1 MARLQLAAL
10 GANSSL
16 SKQDAEN
23 ILTILEEPSLEQAA
37 LEQQIAAVEKQ
48 LEANPEDQKL
58 QAELQVLRLAVA
70 ALESDTVTV
79 TPSQAS
85 AILNILGTNST
96 LDQSAADKAQRAQL
110 EQELKEIDSKL
121 NAGNLSDE
129 EYQELLTQRML
140 LQI

>member
-1 MARLQLAAL
+1 MGALSQQFTELAQRQALEKELKQIEQQLNSGNLTEEKEQELLHRQTVARLQLAAL

-79 TPSQAS
+79 TPSLVS
-85 AILNILGTNST
+85 S
-96 LDQSAADKAQRAQL
+96 
-110 EQELKEIDSKL
+110 EL
-121 NAGNLSDE
+121 
-129 EYQELLTQRML
+129 R
-140 LQI
+140 